1 MIRVLIVDDHPA
13 MRRGLREIVSDATE
27 MEVVAEAG
35 NAAQALEQVRT
46 HKPDV
51 VLMDISMPGRS
62 GLEALAD
69 IKIEQPEIP
78 VLICSIHAEH
88 EYAVRALRGG
98 AAGYIPK
105 DSDPDELVNA
115 LHKVASGRRYITP
128 TLAELLAA
136 DVGGATIHEP
146 HEALSNREYEVLRS
160 VAMGKSLSSIADE
173 MSLSV
178 KTVSTYRTRILEKL
192 KLSTTADMIRYAL
205 EHKLVE

>member
-13 MRRGLREIVSDATE
+13 MRRGLREIVSDSPD
-27 MEVVAEAG
+27 MEVIAEAG
-35 NAAQALEQVRT
+35 NAAQALEQVRKI
-46 HKPDV
+46 KPDV
-51 VLMDISMPGRS
+51 VLMDITMPGRS

-69 IKIEQPEIP
+69 IRIEQPELP
-78 VLICSIHAEH
+78 VLICSIHAEN
-88 EYAVRALRGG
+88 EYALRALRGG

-105 DSDPDELVNA
+105 DSDPDELVAA
-115 LHKVASGRRYITP
+115 LLKVASGRRYITP

-136 DVGGATIHEP
+136 DVGGDGKHEP
-146 HEALSNREYEVLRS
+146 HESLSNREYEVLRA
-160 VAMGKSLSSIADE
+160 VAAGKSMSQIAEE

-192 KLSTTADMIRYAL
+192 GLATTADMIRYAL

>member
-13 MRRGLREIVSDATE
+13 MRRGLREIISDSTD
-27 MEVVAEAG
+27 MEVTAEAG
-35 NAAQALEQVRT
+35 NAAQALEQVRKV
-46 HKPDV
+46 KPDV
-51 VLMDISMPGRS
+51 VLMDITMPGRS

-69 IKIEQPEIP
+69 IKIERPDLP
-78 VLICSIHAEH
+78 VLICSIHAEN
-88 EYAVRALRGG
+88 EYALRALRGG

-105 DSDPDELVNA
+105 DSDPDELITA
-115 LHKVASGRRYITP
+115 LQKVVSGRRYITP

-136 DVGGATIHEP
+136 DVGGEVVHAP
-146 HEALSNREYEVLRS
+146 HESLSNREYEVLRA
-160 VAMGKSLSSIADE
+160 VAGGKSMSQIADE

-192 KLSTTADMIRYAL
+192 HLSTTAEMIRYAL